1 MGGRVADERVEDD
14 LADALLAC
22 SKGDRAALRLLF
34 EREAGTML
42 GVAGR
47 ILRRPALAEEAV
59 QDTFVQVWRKAGS
72 FDPAR
77 GRART
82 WLYAILRHR
91 ALNILRGEARTDPTD
106 DFEPMGLVSED
117 EAADAMVERLSET
130 GRLRACLEQLDP
142 LRRRIVVLAYA
153 RGLTQG
159 ELAGR
164 VGVPLGTMKSWLRRS
179 LVTLRG
185 CMA

>member
-1 MGGRVADERVEDD
+1 MADERGEDD
-14 LADALLAC
+14 LAEALLAC
-22 SKGDRAALRLLF
+22 ARGDRGALRLVF
-34 EREAGTML
+34 EREAGAML
-42 GVAGR
+42 GVASR

-59 QDTFVQVWRKAGS
+59 QDTFVQVWRRAAS

-91 ALNILRGEARTDPTD
+91 ALNILRGEARTDPVD
-106 DFEPMGLVSED
+106 DFEPMGLRSEEESA
-117 EAADAMVERLSET
+117 EAIVERLSEV
-130 GRLRACLEQLDP
+130 GRLRGCLQRLDP
-142 LRRRIVVLAYA
+142 ARRRIVVLAYA
-153 RGLTQG
+153 EGLTQG

-164 VGVPLGTMKSWLRRS
+164 FGVPLGTMKSWLRRS
-179 LVTLRG
+179 LLALRD